1 MEYYSA
7 RIKNEILPFVTTW
20 MGPWEYY
27 AKWNKSDRE
36 RQILYDLTDMWN
48 LKKEKKNKISELN
61 PNQNK
66 HLDTENRVV
75 VTRVGGGEGEMGKGG
90 QLYGD
95 PWSTL

>member
-1 MEYYSA
+1 
-7 RIKNEILPFVTTW
+7 
-20 MGPWEYY
+20 
-27 AKWNKSDRE
+27 
-36 RQILYDLTDMWN
+36 MWN